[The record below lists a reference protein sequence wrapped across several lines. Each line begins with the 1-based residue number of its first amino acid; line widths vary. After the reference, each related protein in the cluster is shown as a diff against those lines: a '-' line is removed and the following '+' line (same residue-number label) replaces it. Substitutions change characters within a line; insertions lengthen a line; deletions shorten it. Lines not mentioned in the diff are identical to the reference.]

1 MSAGFGFS
9 VGDLVL
15 GLKLIKQSIEA
26 LEDTKGSSA
35 DYQALSLEIDS
46 LKDGLEAV
54 EDLRLD
60 QRFGPKSKAC
70 VAVQD
75 AVSRCQRC
83 IDVFL
88 STITKYQPWLRTV
101 DPSGS
106 AWKANLKKIQWALC
120 KKDDVSRF
128 RAQLERHSSS
138 ISMLLVTL
146 QVSQSFEH
154 SEQQKNQQQFS
165 IESHGR
171 SLALQKQFD
180 QTTALL
186 LSMNIE
192 QRQLF
197 QSLVESNRQL
207 VHANAHMAYELQQMR
222 GAVQLQ
228 LELPPQ
234 VLLQKPVTLL
244 DACGKVSAFH
254 LDFINCAEAFLA
266 VLRIRF
272 QQYGVNDRAIRMLD
286 ESQFVLEDHNGK
298 LDLSR
303 PWLQV
308 LKPNQR
314 INMSMVFYPD
324 EPLDECPACRSESH
338 GKVGMPIECLHCGLY
353 YKRARERLSLN
364 IRYHSSATCNDYDLR
379 RARYLSTREPSH
391 LIDQF
396 RRVQLVDLD
405 HRDTLDQSYPSML
418 SRPKVAKR
426 RPQPRS
432 KAAASGSPFHLF
444 DMSAALLNRVESNQ
458 QIENSRP
465 ASVADG

>member
-60 QRFGPKSKAC
+60 ERLGPKSKAC
-70 VAVQD
+70 IAVHD

-88 STITKYQPWLRTV
+88 STITKYQPWLRTIE
-101 DPSGS
+101 PSGS
-106 AWKANLKKIQWALC
+106 SWKANMKKIQWALC

-138 ISMLLVTL
+138 ISMLL
-146 QVSQSFEH
+146 SFEH
-154 SEQQKNQQQFS
+154 SAKQCHQQQFA
-165 IESHGR
+165 IESHGKTV
-171 SLALQKQFD
+171 AVQKQFD

-186 LSMNIE
+186 LGLSME
-192 QRQLF
+192 QRQAF
-197 QSLVESNRQL
+197 QSLIESNHQL
-207 VHANAHMAYELQQMR
+207 ASANEHMAYELQQMR

-266 VLRIRF
+266 VVRIRF
-272 QQYGVNDRAIRMLD
+272 QQYGVNRRGIRMLD
-286 ESQFVLEDHNGK
+286 ESQFVLEDHSGRV
-298 LDLSR
+298 DLSK

-308 LKPNQR
+308 LKPSQK
-314 INMSMVFYPD
+314 INMSMVFYPG
-324 EPLDECPACRSESH
+324 EPLSECPACRSESH
-338 GKVGMPIECLHCGLY
+338 GRAGMPIEWY
-353 YKRARERLSLN
+353 VASRLALICHSL
-364 IRYHSSATCNDYDLR
+364 
-379 RARYLSTREPSH
+379 
-391 LIDQF
+391 
-396 RRVQLVDLD
+396 V
-405 HRDTLDQSYPSML
+405 
-418 SRPKVAKR
+418 
-426 RPQPRS
+426 
-432 KAAASGSPFHLF
+432 ASGPFNLGLTASQTYIAAYTTSEPEKKSHWI
-444 DMSAALLNRVESNQ
+444 SARAPLAMTSTYVERDIFLPMNLKISLTNF
-458 QIENSRP
+458 
-465 ASVADG
+465 VAFNL

>member
-1 MSAGFGFS
+1 
-9 VGDLVL
+9 
-15 GLKLIKQSIEA
+15 
-26 LEDTKGSSA
+26 
-35 DYQALSLEIDS
+35 
-46 LKDGLEAV
+46 
-54 EDLRLD
+54 
-60 QRFGPKSKAC
+60 
-70 VAVQD
+70 
-75 AVSRCQRC
+75 
-83 IDVFL
+83 
-88 STITKYQPWLRTV
+88 
-101 DPSGS
+101 
-106 AWKANLKKIQWALC
+106 
-120 KKDDVSRF
+120 
-128 RAQLERHSSS
+128 
-138 ISMLLVTL
+138 
-146 QVSQSFEH
+146 
-154 SEQQKNQQQFS
+154 
-165 IESHGR
+165 
-171 SLALQKQFD
+171 
-180 QTTALL
+180 
-186 LSMNIE
+186 MNIE

-338 GKVGMPIECLHCGLY
+338 GKVGMPIEWYVVSRSIKIHRSVVLSCPSSSYSTRSQSVYLHNKGGIVSESLRWPGSPTLHSPSSHEEGFRMTFEELLLIGNLHSLHCGLY

-396 RRVQLVDLD
+396 RRVQLVRILSVSPDIKQTNHVRQVDLD

>member
-60 QRFGPKSKAC
+60 QRLGSKSKAC

-75 AVSRCQRC
+75 AVLRCQRC

-106 AWKANLKKIQWALC
+106 AWKANLRKIQWALC

-154 SEQQKNQQQFS
+154 SAQQQQHQQQFS
-165 IESHGR
+165 MDSYGR
-171 SLALQKQFD
+171 TLAVQKQFN

-207 VHANAHMAYELQQMR
+207 VRANEHMAYELQEMR

-234 VLLQKPVTLL
+234 VLLQKPITLL

-266 VLRIRF
+266 VLGIRF
-272 QQYGVNDRAIRMLD
+272 QQYGVNDRGIKMLN

-303 PWLQV
+303 PWLQ
-308 LKPNQR
+308 
-314 INMSMVFYPD
+314 D
-324 EPLDECPACRSESH
+324 
-338 GKVGMPIECLHCGLY
+338 
-353 YKRARERLSLN
+353 
-364 IRYHSSATCNDYDLR
+364 
-379 RARYLSTREPSH
+379 
-391 LIDQF
+391 
-396 RRVQLVDLD
+396 
-405 HRDTLDQSYPSML
+405 
-418 SRPKVAKR
+418 
-426 RPQPRS
+426 
-432 KAAASGSPFHLF
+432 
-444 DMSAALLNRVESNQ
+444 
-458 QIENSRP
+458 
-465 ASVADG
+465 